1 MRRGIVYDYVTPP
14 LYLYVI
20 EVAKYLQRRRGDEG
34 MRKTPED
41 RAVIQ
46 RLYQENAQKL
56 YFVAWRIVQNEA
68 KAEAA
73 VYTCFRK
80 LTEDLALCRNQD
92 YENLERLSV
101 ILVKNAAVK
110 MVDGH
115 DGEGRK
121 VKSHNQDVSDACMDR
136 AVRKL
141 DEDER
146 HLLYLKH
153 VMQLGLKK
161 IGILLDMEPEEIEK
175 KLFACREKIRA
186 ALEEMSA

>member
-1 MRRGIVYDYVTPP
+1 
-14 LYLYVI
+14 
-20 EVAKYLQRRRGDEG
+20 

-41 RAVIQ
+41 RALIQ

-68 KAEAA
+68 KAEEA
-73 VYTCFRK
+73 VYSCFQK
-80 LTEDLALCRNQD
+80 LTEDFALCCNQD
-92 YENLERLSV
+92 YGNLERLSV

-115 DGEGRK
+115 DGEDRK
-121 VKSHNQDVSDACMDR
+121 VKGDDRDVSDACIDQ
-136 AVRKL
+136 AVKKL

-161 IGILLDMEPEEIEK
+161 IGILLDMEPKETEK

-186 ALEEMSA
+186 ALEDMSA

>member
-1 MRRGIVYDYVTPP
+1 
-14 LYLYVI
+14 
-20 EVAKYLQRRRGDEG
+20 

-46 RLYQENAQKL
+46 RLYQENAQNL
-56 YFVAWRIVQNEA
+56 YFIAWQIVQNEA
-68 KAEAA
+68 KAEDA

-80 LTEDLALCRNQD
+80 LTEDFALCRNQD
-92 YENLERLSV
+92 YENLERLCV
-101 ILVKNAAVK
+101 ILVRNAAAK

-115 DGEGRK
+115 DGGGRK
-121 VKSHNQDVSDACMDR
+121 VKGHNRDVSDACMDR

-141 DEDER
+141 DEDEK

-161 IGILLDMEPEEIEK
+161 IGILLDMEPKEIEK